1 MNDSMKEITVE
12 ELKELKDSGADFQL
26 IDVREPHEYDVSNL
40 GGELIPMGSVPD
52 NVEKIARDK
61 KVVLY
66 CRSGRRS
73 ADTITWLERNHK
85 FDNLYNLQGGILEW
99 VEEIDPDMET
109 Y

>member
-1 MNDSMKEITVE
+1 MNNSMKEITVE

-40 GGELIPMGSVPD
+40 GGELIPMGDVPN

-61 KVVLY
+61 QVILY

-73 ADTITWLERNHK
+73 ADTIAWLERNHK

>member
-1 MNDSMKEITVE
+1 MKEITVA
-12 ELKELKDSGADFQL
+12 ELKELKDSGEDFQL
-26 IDVREPHEYDVSNL
+26 IDVREPPEHDVSNL
-40 GGELIPMGSVPD
+40 GGELIPVGKVPD
-52 NVEKIARDK
+52 SVEKIARDK

-73 ADTITWLERNHK
+73 ADAITWLERNHK